1 MEINNNKQIK
11 QKEDSLLFSTSLI
24 FEQNIDKL
32 WLFLRDLNNE
42 TKTIDFLDNLKYV
55 KGENTWAQGN
65 IFSFNWIGLT
75 PLKCKCIKIHV
86 DRNKKLI
93 KWKAKGDIGI
103 TYNKQIYLYRITQN
117 DKTLVKTIVSQNEK
131 ENELFDYTTNR
142 KYYLNIEYNILLTKS
157 HYLQNLK
164 EDIISYESCIIKK
177 NYINVWNFILDFKK
191 MIKISPIIAKNIE
204 YNEPKIRE
212 GVFIKFFLDDLN
224 KTVFMKVIEIKTYK
238 KSKSCWIK
246 LETIGSNIGDL
257 PKLIEYKIMIF
268 ENNKTQLSITHRF
281 HYNIN
286 KGYIAKLQIKKKESI
301 KKYKEFIESQKENDE
316 GILNKYFDL

>member
-24 FEQNIDKL
+24 YEQNIDKL

-65 IFSFNWIGLT
+65 IFSLDWIGLT
-75 PLKCKCIKIHV
+75 PLHYKCTKIHV
-86 DRNKKLI
+86 DRNKKVI

-103 TYNKQIYLYRITQN
+103 TYNKQVYLYRITQN
-117 DKTLVKTIVSQNEK
+117 DKTLVKSIVSQNEK
-131 ENELFDYTTNR
+131 ENELIDYTINR
-142 KYYLNIEYNILLTKS
+142 KYYLNVEYNILLKKS
-157 HYLQNLK
+157 NYLQNLK
-164 EDIISYESCIIKK
+164 EDIISYESCIINQ

-191 MIKISPIIAKNIE
+191 MNQISPIIAKNIE
-204 YNEPKIRE
+204 YNQQKIRE
-212 GVFIKFFLDDLN
+212 GVFIKYCLN
-224 KTVFMKVIEIKTYK
+224 ELNITVFMRVNEIKICK

-246 LETIGSNIGDL
+246 LETIRSNIGDL
-257 PKLIEYKIMIF
+257 PKLIEYKLMIF
-268 ENNKTQLSITHRF
+268 ENNKTQLSILHKF

-286 KGYIAKLQIKKKESI
+286 KEYNNNIFNYYKYYYITCIN
-301 KKYKEFIESQKENDE
+301 Y
-316 GILNKYFDL
+316 